1 MENPYKMLESHI
13 GEIMT
18 YPALCKLISEDV
30 KSGKGRELHLKKIA
44 QYVHIDRESVPRK
57 LIVREVYL
65 PESFKLNK
73 PRGKIYPYMKDIF
86 LELFQKKKTV
96 NATVPDLLRTL
107 NVVSK
112 EYLTDAYSVNVTAL
126 KFRWHPNKKFEDW
139 IDAEAISEL
148 ILEEFFRTTR
158 TVINESIRSTL
169 RQLERKGLIGLES
182 SLCLMRHVTKTID
195 GRKQTIVEKHFL
207 SSEEQKNYLALLKE
221 IEKEYKIDCKRLF
234 FSKQIDENRDK
245 AKKFLSEKAKML
257 SPENGEY
264 KFYSTSYRIKITE
277 RGMNEKLG
285 NIEQS
290 TKTLAT
296 AIRTSVLDKCYDD
309 LHKAIPEPLLNR
321 FFEKYFN
328 IHLTSMI

>member
-18 YPALCKLISEDV
+18 YPALCKLISEDA

-73 PRGKIYPYMKDIF
+73 PRGKIYPYMKDVF

-96 NATVPDLLRTL
+96 NAT
-107 NVVSK
+107 

-126 KFRWHPNKKFEDW
+126 KFRWHPNKKFEDV
-139 IDAEAISEL
+139 IDAETISVL
-148 ILEEFFRTTR
+148 SLEEFFQTTR
-158 TVINESIRSTL
+158 KVINESIRSTL
-169 RQLERKGLIGLES
+169 RQLERKGFIDLES
-182 SLCLMRHVTKTID
+182 SLCLMRHVTKTFD
-195 GRKQTIVEKHFL
+195 GRKQTVVEKHFL

-221 IEKEYKIDCKRLF
+221 IEEEYNIDCKRLF
-234 FSKQIDENRDK
+234 FSKQIDENRDE
-245 AKKFLSEKAKML
+245 AKKFLSEKAKIL

-264 KFYSTSYRIKITE
+264 EFYSTSYRIKITE

-309 LHKAIPEPLLNR
+309 LHKAIPEPLLINL
-321 FFEKYFN
+321 FEKYLN
-328 IHLTSMI
+328 IHQISMM